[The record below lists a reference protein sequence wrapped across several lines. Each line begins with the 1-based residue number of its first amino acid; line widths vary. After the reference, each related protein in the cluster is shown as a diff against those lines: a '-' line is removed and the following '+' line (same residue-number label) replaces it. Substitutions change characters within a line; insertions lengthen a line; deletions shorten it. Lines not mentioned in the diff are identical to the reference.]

1 MKCSECIWFKNGI
14 CYNCDGYDKPLY
26 GVAVSTKEALISTH
40 CSEFAPIDK
49 AQQAKSDTGKAQLSL
64 VPSRVIYAIARVRE
78 YGTKKYGNKD
88 NWKNVPKRRYRDALY
103 RHLLSYL
110 DDPDGR
116 DEESGLP
123 HLWHI
128 ACNVAFLCE
137 QEEIK

>member
-1 MKCSECIWFKNGI
+1 M
-14 CYNCDGYDKPLY
+14 
-26 GVAVSTKEALISTH
+26 
-40 CSEFAPIDK
+40 
-49 AQQAKSDTGKAQLSL
+49 
-64 VPSRVIYAIARVRE
+64 IYAIARVRE

-88 NWKNVPKRRYRDALY
+88 NWKTVPKRRYRVALY